1 NKGIVIIIISSNK
14 MIKSAS
20 LNIDLDKLISFKLKG
35 KLFSMNKDFELK
47 LNVTSINKYIIRLVI
62 IVTFI

>member
-1 NKGIVIIIISSNK
+1 
-14 MIKSAS
+14 MIESAS

-35 KLFSMNKDFELK
+35 KLFSINKDFELK